1 MYLTML
7 VKLTFKVTKK
17 APLQLEH
24 MEELE
29 VMIAGPTNTVCADT
43 SWDEKLGK
51 KKKEKERER
60 KENKE
65 KIKMKKER

>member
-7 VKLTFKVTKK
+7 AKLTLKVTKK

-51 KKKEKERER
+51 KKER
-60 KENKE
+60 KRK
-65 KIKMKKER
+65 R